1 MAILAAEGLAMQD
14 LHKAI
19 DQLEGVRVHVV
30 GDTIIDSYTHC
41 ALIGG
46 MTKTPTMSVRY
57 DKRLDF
63 VGGAGI
69 VAKHLRSAGADVS
82 FSTVLGNDALA
93 EFALKDLAAAGVK
106 CMPIIDRTRP
116 TTHKNAII
124 AGGYNLLKIDT
135 LDNRSI
141 SERIAHTVAQQI
153 GDTPTDIVVF
163 SDFRHGI
170 FNRDTIPGLIEAIP
184 RTRSAS
190 PTARWRAVGAIFWN
204 STASI

>member
-1 MAILAAEGLAMQD
+1 M
-14 LHKAI
+14 
-19 DQLEGVRVHVV
+19 V

-69 VAKHLRSAGADVS
+69 VAKHLRSAGADVT
-82 FSTVLGNDALA
+82 FSTVLGNDALGRIRA
-93 EFALKDLAAAGVK
+93 QGLGRRRRQVHADHR
-106 CMPIIDRTRP
+106 PHRP

-124 AGGYNLLKIDT
+124 AGGYQPAQDRHARQS
-135 LDNRSI
+135 LDLRAHCCT
-141 SERIAHTVAQQI
+141 RIAQQV

-170 FNRDTIPGLIEAIP
+170 FNRDTIPSLIDGDSA

-190 PTARWRAVGAIFWN
+190 PTARSRAAGAIFSN
-204 STASI
+204 STVSI